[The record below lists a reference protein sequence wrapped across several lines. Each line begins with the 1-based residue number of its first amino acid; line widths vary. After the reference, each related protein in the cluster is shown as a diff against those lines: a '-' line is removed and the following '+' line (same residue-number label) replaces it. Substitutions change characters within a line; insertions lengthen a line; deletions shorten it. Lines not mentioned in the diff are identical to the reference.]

1 MIGAMTAI
9 RKRTPD
15 AEEIYGRALNPRMVS
30 RIREFGQ
37 RDEWK
42 GCSLTAV
49 KMAENRSNDVT
60 TPTADSHSNF

>member
-1 MIGAMTAI
+1 MKRAI
-9 RKRTPD
+9 F
-15 AEEIYGRALNPRMVS
+15 ALGICFLIVVFGCILYGMS